1 MKIARL
7 DRTSVPA
14 ATVAAVLALAAC
26 AAPPVPTAT
35 VATSTPSAPAKS
47 ALSAPSRTAAPTAAV
62 SQTAPRSSPNT
73 TVATAPANAH
83 TEFVAP
89 APIKFEDA
97 VTRAGRQLFHDAQ
110 ATLGNEPRLLVVDPL
125 IDANTGGQTIST
137 EKMGENLEALAKKD
151 FRSYAVAPLTRNT
164 LATRPLLLIG
174 TLTPINVERSI
185 DKQPDAFRVWLTL
198 IDLRTG
204 KVVAK
209 ALDRATMES
218 VNPEPLAFY
227 RDSPTW
233 HKDKT
238 VTGYINSCQVNT
250 KIGDP
255 ADPDYLAYLPA
266 AAVINEAT
274 LAYDDGKVPI
284 ANKLYKEAQP
294 IADPG
299 DLRVLNG
306 LYITSWQLG
315 QKEQARDAFSK
326 IVASGLEAKR
336 LPVKLLFQPGG
347 TGFNAI
353 GDLPQQYKVWITTL
367 AAETGKADSCVRIVG
382 HTSRSG
388 SARANEALSKRRAEA
403 VQKMLEH
410 DNRSLAAKLTAT
422 GVGSK
427 EALVGIGSDD
437 QRDAIDRRVEFRVV
451 DCV

>member
-1 MKIARL
+1 MNSRRVHRRSSAAGAVVVAL
-7 DRTSVPA
+7 LLAACSTAVTPPA
-14 ATVAAVLALAAC
+14 ATATATATATRAAPATPAAVAATPTGSA
-26 AAPPVPTAT
+26 AAPGP
-35 VATSTPSAPAKS
+35 
-47 ALSAPSRTAAPTAAV
+47 
-62 SQTAPRSSPNT
+62 
-73 TVATAPANAH
+73 ATAQ

-89 APIKFEDA
+89 APIRFEDA
-97 VTRAGRQLFHDAQ
+97 VTRAGRQLFRDAQ
-110 ATLGNEPRLLVVDPL
+110 ATLGTEPRLLVVDPL
-125 IDANTGGQTIST
+125 IDANTGGQTVST

-151 FRSYAVAPLTRNT
+151 FRSYAVTPLTRNT
-164 LATRPLLLIG
+164 LATKPLLLIG
-174 TLTPINVERSI
+174 TLTPVNIERSI
-185 DKQPDAFRVWLTL
+185 DTQPDAFRVWLTL

-209 ALDRATMES
+209 ALDRATMDS
-218 VNPEPLAFY
+218 VNPEPLPFY

-238 VTGYINSCQVNT
+238 IMGYINSCQLNT
-250 KIGDP
+250 KVGDP
-255 ADPDYLAYLPA
+255 ADADYLARLPA

-274 LAYDDGKVPI
+274 LAYDDGKVPV
-284 ANKLYKEAQP
+284 ANRLYREAQP

-306 LYITSWQLG
+306 IYITSWQLG
-315 QKEQARDAFSK
+315 QKEQAREAFSK
-326 IVASGLEAKR
+326 IVTSGLELKR

-347 TGFNAI
+347 TGFNAA
-353 GDLPQQYKVWITTL
+353 GDLPQQYKIWISTL
-367 AAETGKADSCVRIVG
+367 AAEAGKADACVRVVG

-388 SARANEALSKRRAEA
+388 NARANEALSRRRAEV
-403 VQKMLEH
+403 VQKMLER
-410 DNRSLAAKLTAT
+410 DNRSLASKLTAS